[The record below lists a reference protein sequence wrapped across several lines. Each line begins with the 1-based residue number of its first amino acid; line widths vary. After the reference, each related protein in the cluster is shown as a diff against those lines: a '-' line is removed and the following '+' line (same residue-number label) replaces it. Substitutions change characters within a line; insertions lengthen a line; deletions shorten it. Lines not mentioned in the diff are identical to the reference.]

1 MTQLTFF
8 NFSDGSTAAAGDAGN
23 AQIAI
28 FAECAPSRPAL
39 QDAGDPRP
47 DVCTRPELMTLTEF
61 IAKHRARFVSYRGH
75 RNIVGVQTLDG
86 VRILP
91 LPAGA
96 QRNGV
101 LQRPAED
108 VLAEIHRDLI
118 TTTVERFVRES
129 RYPTLRAGAL
139 RPADAVLSDYPDLAT
154 AVALGI
160 TPAAVA
166 MMAAQPTAW
175 TTIEEH
181 GAPKSLS
188 ALKKALTPGV
198 ALTRVSSCDDTP
210 MHVIVRHVQ
219 SNAFVTGPAAVED
232 GASQKHADGL
242 WHYFVRA
249 HQYSFRPEGFEV
261 EMNGG
266 HRVKYLYGHVART
279 A

>member
-8 NFSDGSTAAAGDAGN
+8 SNGSRAPAGDAGN
-23 AQIAI
+23 PQIAI

-39 QDAGDPRP
+39 PEAGDPRRE
-47 DVCTRPELMTLTEF
+47 VCTRPELMTLTEF
-61 IAKHRARFVSYRGH
+61 IAKHRARFVSYRGR

-96 QRNGV
+96 QRNGI

-108 VLAEIHRDLI
+108 VLAEIHRDLV
-118 TTTVERFVRES
+118 TKTVEQFVRES
-129 RYPTLRAGAL
+129 RYPTLRAAAL
-139 RPADAVLSDYPDLAT
+139 RPSDAVLSDYPDLAR
-154 AVALGI
+154 AVTLGI

-175 TTIEEH
+175 TSIEH
-181 GAPKSLS
+181 CAPKSLS

-210 MHVIVRHVQ
+210 MHVVVRHVQ
-219 SNAFVTGPAAVED
+219 SNAFVSGPAAVED

-242 WHYFVRA
+242 WHYFMRA
-249 HQYSFRPEGFEV
+249 QQYSFRPEGFEV

-266 HRVKYLYGHVART
+266 HQVKYLYGHVAPT